1 MEKAMVMQGSMDT
14 PAAMPVRRNT
24 TWPARDI
31 RFDRSLDLGEAGSES
46 VPTYLVLPHVFQAI
60 KSMHAGEV
68 LRLTSRPG
76 SPDAAIVTETM
87 KSDVPGWCRATGH
100 VLLSSIERDGTISL
114 YIRKRRSR
122 KTNT

>member
-1 MEKAMVMQGSMDT
+1 MQGSMDT
-14 PAAMPVRRNT
+14 PTARQVRRNT
-24 TWPARDI
+24 TWSAHDI
-31 RFDRSLDLGEAGSES
+31 RFDRSLDLGEASSER
-46 VPTYLVLPHVFQAI
+46 VPVYLVLPHVFQAI
-60 KSMHAGEV
+60 KSMRAGEV

-87 KSDVPGWCRATGH
+87 KSDIPGWCRSTGH
-100 VLLSSIERDGTISL
+100 VLLSSIERDGTISF